1 MKKTFVAAV
10 LSVVLAA
17 IPSSVRAADAGAK
30 AAFERTQHDFVSAWN
45 SHDAK
50 KLAMVFAEDGDLINP
65 FGRAEKG
72 RAAIE
77 ALFAEEQGGA
87 MKPTT
92 YKVESGSLREVGAD
106 LAVADWVA
114 VVAGMMTP
122 DGKPAPDFRH
132 NVTLVYQKRSGHWML
147 ESVRA
152 YVFVP
157 KPAK

>member
-1 MKKTFVAAV
+1 MKKILVAAV
-10 LSVVLAA
+10 LAVVLAA

-30 AAFERTQHDFVSAWN
+30 AAFEGTQHAFVSAWN
-45 SHDAK
+45 AHDAK
-50 KLAMVFAEDGDLINP
+50 KMAMVWAEDGDLVNP
-65 FGRAEKG
+65 FGRAERG

-77 ALFAEEQGGA
+77 ALFEEEHGGV

-92 YKVESGSLREVGAD
+92 YKVESGSMREIGED
-106 LAVADWVA
+106 LAVADWVG
-114 VVAGMMTP
+114 VVSGMMTP

-132 NVTLVYQKRSGHWML
+132 NVTLVYHKKNGHWML

-157 KPAK
+157 MPAK

>member
-1 MKKTFVAAV
+1 MKKILVAAV

-17 IPSSVRAADAGAK
+17 IPSSVRAADPGAK
-30 AAFERTQHDFVSAWN
+30 AAFEGTQHAFVSAWN
-45 SHDAK
+45 AHDPK
-50 KLAMVFAEDGDLINP
+50 KMAMVWAEDGDLVNP

-77 ALFAEEQGGA
+77 ALFAEEQAGV

-92 YKVESGSLREVGAD
+92 YKIESSSMREIGAD
-106 LAVADWVA
+106 LAVADWTA
-114 VVAGMMTP
+114 TVAGMMTP
-122 DGKPAPDFRH
+122 DGKPAPDFHH